1 MIPGTLQT
9 RTAIEPRIA
18 AHWTG
23 WSGLS
28 GVSKLPSGNLA
39 KIQMMAIA
47 QKRLPAAER
56 RELILESAGV
66 QFGERGYA
74 HTSLDDI
81 AAAAGVTKP
90 ILYRHFDS
98 KKALYLALLERHR
111 DDLPR
116 FFERV
121 PADLSFD
128 ERVRAILEIWFD
140 YVTEHGYAWRML
152 FRDAG
157 GDEEIRAFRRAN
169 YDRARE
175 VLAGFIRG
183 QKGVPKREVE
193 PLAEFL
199 RAGGAG
205 LALWSLDHPEV
216 SRATLI
222 ATARRVLTALSEAPR

>member
-1 MIPGTLQT
+1 
-9 RTAIEPRIA
+9 
-18 AHWTG
+18 
-23 WSGLS
+23 
-28 GVSKLPSGNLA
+28 
-39 KIQMMAIA
+39 MATV

-56 RELILESAGV
+56 RELILEAAGEL
-66 QFGERGYA
+66 FGEHGYA
-74 HTSLDDI
+74 HTNLDQI

-90 ILYRHFDS
+90 VLYRHFDS

-121 PADLSFD
+121 PATLPFE
-128 ERVRAILEIWFD
+128 ERVQAILEVWFD
-140 YVTEHGYAWRML
+140 YVAEHGYAWRML

-157 GDEEIRAFRRAN
+157 GDAEIRDFRRGN

-175 VLAGFIRG
+175 VLARFLYEQTEIPRE
-183 QKGVPKREVE
+183 EVE

-205 LALWSLDHPEV
+205 LALWSLDRPE
-216 SRATLI
+216 I
-222 ATARRVLTALSEAPR
+222 RRGALVDSAKRILTGLTGAPREAPR

>member
-1 MIPGTLQT
+1 MVAMEATT
-9 RTAIEPRIA
+9 KR
-18 AHWTG
+18 
-23 WSGLS
+23 
-28 GVSKLPSGNLA
+28 
-39 KIQMMAIA
+39 
-47 QKRLPAAER
+47 RLPAGER
-56 RELILESAGV
+56 RELVLASAGRL
-66 QFGERGYA
+66 FGERGYA
-74 HTSLDDI
+74 HTSLDEI

-90 ILYRHFDS
+90 VLYRHFDS

-121 PADLSFD
+121 PSDLPFD
-128 ERVRAILEIWFD
+128 RRVEAILENWFD
-140 YVTEHGYAWRML
+140 YVAEHGYAWRML

-157 GDEEIRAFRRAN
+157 GDEEIRAFRQAN

-175 VLAGFIRG
+175 VLAGFIRS
-183 QKGVPKREVE
+183 QKGIPKRQVE

-216 SRATLI
+216 SKATLV
-222 ATARRVLTALSEAPR
+222 ATATRVLAAIQA